1 MFWTAFVWGIG
12 ATAGGSIGLMV
23 FVILFAA
30 WSRVAKTPAAVRA
43 NELAELTY
51 AVMVQRKELTETQLD
66 MVNTLVYHV
75 GTIAGFVENLEKVEF
90 DLPGET
96 GDEDGGTTTGT
107 GGEELCDHPRYNNS
121 AGLGGFEG

>member
-12 ATAGGSIGLMV
+12 ATVGGSIGLMV

-51 AVMVQRKELTETQLD
+51 EVMVQRKELTEKQLNAVTAIRDDIGTLAAVVMGLSTQEED
-66 MVNTLVYHV
+66 TYN
-75 GTIAGFVENLEKVEF
+75 GESGE
-90 DLPGET
+90 DL
-96 GDEDGGTTTGT
+96 
-107 GGEELCDHPRYNNS
+107 CNHPHYS
-121 AGLGGFEG
+121 SHAGLGGFEG

>member
-30 WSRVAKTPAAVRA
+30 WSRVAATPAAVRA

-51 AVMVQRKELTETQLD
+51 EALVRRNELTARQLD

-90 DLPGET
+90 DLTEET
-96 GDEDGGTTTGT
+96 GDDDGSTPTGT
-107 GGEELCDHPRYNNS
+107 GGEELCDHPHYSNLS
-121 AGLGGFEG
+121 GLGGFEG

>member
-12 ATAGGSIGLMV
+12 ATAGGSVGLML
-23 FVILFAA
+23 FVVLFAA
-30 WSRVAKTPAAVRA
+30 WSRVAATQAAVRA

-51 AVMVQRKELTETQLD
+51 AALVTRNELTEKQLD

-90 DLPGET
+90 DLTEKT

-107 GGEELCDHPRYNNS
+107 GEDLCDHPHYSNLS
-121 AGLGGFEG
+121 GLGGFEG